1 MSGWMS
7 YFTGRRDN
15 RQGARDAIVGLRQQ
29 LLMLDKKE
37 EHLQKKIDEEVK
49 KAKANATTNKRLAI
63 AALRQKK
70 AFEAELDRIA
80 GTRLTLETQVN
91 AIESANLN
99 AETMVAMKKG
109 ADALK
114 GIHGNLNINKV
125 DATMDSIREQM
136 DLTNEISDA
145 ISNPVNMGIDVDDEE
160 LKNELEELE
169 QEQLN
174 DRLMG
179 AERAP
184 VHSPTRAQGLTEG
197 REQATQRQEEDDEEE
212 QLRQLQAE
220 LAM

>member
-1 MSGWMS
+1 
-7 YFTGRRDN
+7 
-15 RQGARDAIVGLRQQ
+15 
-29 LLMLDKKE
+29 MLDKKE
-37 EHLQKKIDEEVK
+37 EHLQKKIDDEVK
-49 KAKANATTNKRLAI
+49 KAKANATSNKRLAI

-99 AETMVAMKKG
+99 AETMIAMKKG
-109 ADALK
+109 AEALK

-145 ISNPVNMGIDVDDEE
+145 ISNPVNMGIDADDEE

-184 VHSPTRAQGLTEG
+184 VHSPSRVTAPTLTEG
-197 REQATQRQEEDDEEE
+197 REQARRREEEDDEEE